1 MTKIINVVAAILTAP
16 DNKILIVQRPL
27 SKEFGGYWEFPG
39 GKVETDET
47 STLALKRE
55 LKEELNID
63 ICIQDLT
70 PLTSFTHQLP
80 DKNITFSFYVL
91 KKWQKEIMLMEK
103 QPSLLWIDPN
113 HLSQFQMPEPNVHV
127 HTLLQRSNQ
136 KNNP

>member
-1 MTKIINVVAAILTAP
+1 MAAILI
-16 DNKILIVQRPL
+16 DSSNKILIVQRPL
-27 SKEFGGYWEFPG
+27 NKEFGGYWEFPG
-39 GKVETDET
+39 GKVEPNET

-63 ICIQDLT
+63 IYIQDLS

-80 DKNITFSFYVL
+80 DKNIAFSFYIL
-91 KKWQKEIMLMEK
+91 KKWQREIILMEK

-113 HLSQFQMPEPNVHV
+113 HLSQFQMPEPNMHV

-136 KNNP
+136 KITRKV